1 MLPLRLGLLI
11 RVQYMYKDKGSCDL
25 SIPLK
30 WLNVNTSE
38 IKNDIKKANINHNLF
53 MLGGLFY
60 PRIG

>member
-1 MLPLRLGLLI
+1 
-11 RVQYMYKDKGSCDL
+11 MYKDKGSCDL